1 MRTLVNVYAMVY
13 AIMFLSLRWA
23 WRMMDKLGERLV
35 YLIDH
40 SDFFAGAVV
49 GILIGEVLSFF
60 AK

>member
-1 MRTLVNVYAMVY
+1 MKSLVNAYCMVY
-13 AIMFLSLRWA
+13 AITFLSLRWI

-40 SDFFAGAVV
+40 SDFFAGTIV
-49 GILIGEVLSFF
+49 GVLIGEVLSFL